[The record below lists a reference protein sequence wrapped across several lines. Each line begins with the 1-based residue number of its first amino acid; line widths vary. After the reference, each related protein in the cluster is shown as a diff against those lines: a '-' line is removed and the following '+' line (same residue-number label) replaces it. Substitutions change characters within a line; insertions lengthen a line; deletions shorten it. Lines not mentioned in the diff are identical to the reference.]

1 MILIFLH
8 NEVPMELSSSNKMN
22 ILHMPLG
29 LTTQWLEICLLTFHV
44 WANVKEIKA
53 MMSLICSWD
62 MKQKYKQV

>member
-8 NEVPMELSSSNKMN
+8 NEAPMKFSSN

-44 WANVKEIKA
+44 WANVKEIRA
-53 MMSLICSWD
+53 MMLLICSWD